1 MPEIIE
7 GAITAATKNNLIRG
21 VRGKP
26 LTTAAAEEVTRQ
38 ARELIQKAADRY
50 EQDVAPG
57 EVGAHGTA
65 SASADTPAAG
75 RGPSGLLYGRV
86 QSGKTAAMT
95 MAAAVALDNGF
106 RIVVVV
112 TANNLAL
119 VRQTAD
125 RFKAVAGPRVFSTLK
140 DLTGYE
146 WDGQEGDLR
155 QDLPQDG
162 LVIVCAKDRMHLPAV
177 IRLLQ
182 QLEAAAVPALIF
194 DDEADAATPDTTLG
208 ARSAGRANAPPHE
221 STTYRYVIDNTAPGQ
236 EGESLRE
243 TLPHHVFIQVTATPY
258 VLFLQREDAP
268 IRPSFVHVLEPG
280 VGYCGGREF
289 FESFD
294 PTIQPAAP
302 PIVVV
307 PASEAQALLAA
318 RNSVPTGLANSCN
331 FFLLAAAAHSLTLPN
346 QRFPEKGYK
355 HLSHTSPRTNQ
366 HDRVADLING
376 HVRAVRHLLR
386 EPNAT
391 EARTAFEAAYGELR
405 RALGETTPAL
415 DRLLSVAANE
425 ISQAEVVRVNMQT
438 GAPEFGP
445 SYNFVV
451 GGNILA
457 RGLTIDDLLVTY
469 YLREAKTPQMDTVWQ
484 HARMYGYR
492 AALMPYTRVYLPSH
506 LATLFRQIH
515 ESEEQLRA
523 LLAEPEN
530 VARIPIL
537 TPGRAR
543 ATRPAALESGVLQ
556 VYGGP
561 VIKQI
566 VPYYAVTDPASVGD
580 SAQRIAAILQQSNV
594 PLAESVREQRFRD
607 APLDVM
613 KQIVQII
620 PIRDDDD
627 GRWDTDAVLALLDA
641 TAEAYGQTVSFY
653 VRPFEPGDNPNMRRV
668 RGVLSGPEVTMAES
682 RDRFVLALTYTGD
695 ATAPTAWYPTLI
707 VPRGMPPHVF
717 NPL

>member
-1 MPEIIE
+1 MPEIVE
-7 GAITAATKNNLIRG
+7 GPITAGTKHNLIRG

-26 LTTAAAEEVTRQ
+26 LPSAAVDEVTRQ
-38 ARELIQKAADRY
+38 ARELVQKAVDRY
-50 EQDVAPG
+50 DADVATG
-57 EVGAHGTA
+57 EVGAQGSA
-65 SASADTPAAG
+65 SASTETPIAG
-75 RGPSGLLYGRV
+75 RGPIGLLYGRV

-125 RFKAVAGPRVFSTLK
+125 RFKAVAGPRVFSTLN

-146 WDGQEGDLR
+146 WEGQEGDLR

-182 QLEAAAVPALIF
+182 QLEAAAVPAFIF

-208 ARSAGRANAPPHE
+208 ARSSGRANAPPHE
-221 STTYRYVIDNTAPGQ
+221 STTYRYVIENTAPGQ

-280 VGYCGGREF
+280 DGYCGGRLF
-289 FESFD
+289 FEDFD
-294 PTIQPAAP
+294 PGVQPALP

-318 RNSVPTGLANSCN
+318 RSAVPAGLANSCN
-331 FFLLAAAAHSLTLPN
+331 FFLLAGAAHSLSLPGE
-346 QRFPEKGYK
+346 RFPEKGYK

-376 HVRAVRHLLR
+376 HVRAIRHLLR
-386 EPNAT
+386 TPADAAT
-391 EARTAFEAAYGELR
+391 LAAFETPYDELR
-405 RALGETTPAL
+405 RTLGDTAPPL
-415 DRLLSVAANE
+415 NRLLAIAAEE
-425 ISQAEVVRVNMQT
+425 ISQAEVVRVNAQT

-457 RGLTIDDLLVTY
+457 RGLTIDELLVTY

-492 AALMPYTRVYLPSH
+492 DALMAYTRVYLPSH

-523 LLAEPEN
+523 LLADPDN

-543 ATRPAALESGVLQ
+543 ATRPAAVEGGVLQ

-561 VIKQI
+561 VVKQI
-566 VPYYAVTDPASVGD
+566 IPYYAVIDPASVGD
-580 SAQRIAAILQQSNV
+580 SAQRITATLRESDV
-594 PLAESVREQRFRD
+594 PLTETVREQRFRD
-607 APLDVM
+607 V
-613 KQIVQII
+613 
-620 PIRDDDD
+620 PISVIKRIAELVPVREDDD

-641 TAEAYGQTVSFY
+641 TVETYGDTGSIY
-653 VRPFEPGDNPNMRRV
+653 VRPFDPGDNPNARRI

-682 RDRFVLALTYTGD
+682 RDKFVLALTYTGD
-695 ATAPTAWYPTLI
+695 GAAPSAWYPTLV